1 MVRNRWTRL
10 YAVAAALVATLA
22 GSGVIAQD
30 TFPSRTVRIV
40 VPFSAGGI
48 SDVVARIIAQEL
60 STSWRQRVIV
70 ENAPGAGGVTGVN
83 VLAKSAPD
91 GYSLLLM
98 NPAGL
103 AILPSLFKN
112 VPFDVSRDLSAVS
125 LVAQS
130 PYVMVVNAGV
140 PLNDM
145 RGLIAL
151 AKQKP
156 GELNY
161 GSGGNG
167 TVSHLAGVVFQ
178 DLSGIRWVHV
188 PYKGDSAVMP
198 DLLAGRLD
206 IVMMT
211 LPTALPQI
219 RNGRLKALA
228 VTGAER
234 APDLPQVPTVIESG
248 VPGFE
253 YAAWQGVFAP
263 ALTPGPVIRK
273 LHDDI
278 VAVLQQADTQ
288 ARLAQFGLKAAWS
301 NTEAFQRA
309 LVQDVDRWA
318 QVVRKAGMK
327 PE

>member
-1 MVRNRWTRL
+1 MTRKTW
-10 YAVAAALVATLA
+10 AVLFSVTAALAGALA
-22 GSGVIAQD
+22 GSVVIAQD
-30 TFPSRTVRIV
+30 AFPSKNVRIV
-40 VPFSAGGI
+40 VPFAAGGI

-70 ENAPGAGGVTGVN
+70 ENTPGAGGITGVN

-91 GYSLLLM
+91 GHSLLLM

-112 VPFDVSRDLSAVS
+112 VPFNVSRDLSAVS

-130 PYVMVVNAGV
+130 PYIMVVNAGV
-140 PLNDM
+140 PANDI

-178 DLSGIRWVHV
+178 DFAGITWVHV

-206 IVMMT
+206 VVMMT
-211 LPTALPQI
+211 LPTALPQV

-228 VTGAER
+228 MTGAER
-234 APDLPQVPTVIESG
+234 APELPQVPTVIESG

-253 YAAWQGVFAP
+253 YAAWQGVYAP
-263 ALTPGPVIRK
+263 AQTPGPVIRK

-278 VAVLQQADTQ
+278 VAVLQQPNVQ
-288 ARLAQFGLKAAWS
+288 ARLAQLGLKAAWS
-301 NTEAFQRA
+301 STEAFQRS
-309 LVQDVDRWA
+309 LVQDVDKWA
-318 QVVRKAGMK
+318 QVVRKAGLK